1 MPDISTTTTIPGTF
15 TTITVPAAIATP
27 DSGPNGGDGG
37 FSTVMPPQDA
47 MFGTAA
53 AEPEPPSPVA
63 DLTGWVASMLDVVL
77 PPMVVSVVLSPLIII
92 EVIGRAMLRS
102 GAAILLLGLSLLFLR
117 WGDRNHQAGQ
127 AVAEAGPEIAAA

>member
-1 MPDISTTTTIPGTF
+1 
-15 TTITVPAAIATP
+15 
-27 DSGPNGGDGG
+27 
-37 FSTVMPPQDA
+37 
-47 MFGTAA
+47 MFGTTA

-102 GAAILLLGLSLLFLR
+102 GAAILLPILLLGLSLLFLR
-117 WGDRNHQAGQ
+117 WRDRNRQAGQ
-127 AVAEAGPEIAAA
+127 ALAEAGPGIAAA